1 MDEVVT
7 PARAEPQEISTAISV
22 EMGISLQQTVYNA
35 AELGWAIA
43 ELLGRSFLLQD
54 EQPVERHW
62 TGGKLVAP
70 QEIYT
75 PREKIRA
82 LVERIRFLAD
92 SLGVSSSVIDHEND
106 PDNNRRYID
115 VLSEAVKLLSQHN
128 LDMAA
133 AVTCEQ
139 LRGKINER
147 LFFWDL
153 KIHDKLQDR
162 PTAVFKAYM
171 IGRSLSALRWYIGL
185 QDKMLNDGFMEKIC
199 NEYIPMLQP
208 YVSPF
213 TPGAL
218 QFSIEPWW
226 KAISSGQVQPGP
238 DGEAPPELHRQTDI
252 WYSLLIGERNALSY
266 APPSLENRRYIW
278 KVLQVYWPV
287 FLAGGLGLILIL
299 ALLLFV
305 IISQFNLIAKEVT
318 AVAGLLTLLGVF
330 HSVVNTISNIMQ
342 RAVSEATGTFRGSV
356 IDTIRNSTL
365 QEAINKAIFI
375 PPAGAHQ
382 EVVQNTQSKR

>member
-22 EMGISLQQTVYNA
+22 GMGISLQQTVYNA

-128 LDMAA
+128 IDMAA
-133 AVTCEQ
+133 TVTRHQ
-139 LRGKINER
+139 LRGKMIER
-147 LFFWDL
+147 LFFWNL
-153 KIHDKLQDR
+153 KLHNMLQDR
-162 PTAVFKAYM
+162 PTAVFKAYIVGRK
-171 IGRSLSALRWYIGL
+171 IGRASCR
-185 QDKMLNDGFMEKIC
+185 
-199 NEYIPMLQP
+199 
-208 YVSPF
+208 
-213 TPGAL
+213 
-218 QFSIEPWW
+218 
-226 KAISSGQVQPGP
+226 
-238 DGEAPPELHRQTDI
+238 
-252 WYSLLIGERNALSY
+252 ER
-266 APPSLENRRYIW
+266 
-278 KVLQVYWPV
+278 V
-287 FLAGGLGLILIL
+287 
-299 ALLLFV
+299 
-305 IISQFNLIAKEVT
+305 
-318 AVAGLLTLLGVF
+318 
-330 HSVVNTISNIMQ
+330 
-342 RAVSEATGTFRGSV
+342 
-356 IDTIRNSTL
+356 
-365 QEAINKAIFI
+365 
-375 PPAGAHQ
+375 
-382 EVVQNTQSKR
+382 

>member
-22 EMGISLQQTVYNA
+22 GMGISLQQTVYNA

-43 ELLGRSFLLQD
+43 ELLGRCFLLQD
-54 EQPVERHW
+54 EQPVERDW
-62 TGGKLVAP
+62 TGGKLVVP
-70 QEIYT
+70 QQIYT

-92 SLGVSSSVIDHEND
+92 SLGVSSCVIDHEND

-199 NEYIPMLQP
+199 NEYI
-208 YVSPF
+208 
-213 TPGAL
+213 
-218 QFSIEPWW
+218 W
-226 KAISSGQVQPGP
+226 
-238 DGEAPPELHRQTDI
+238 R
-252 WYSLLIGERNALSY
+252 
-266 APPSLENRRYIW
+266 
-278 KVLQVYWPV
+278 
-287 FLAGGLGLILIL
+287 
-299 ALLLFV
+299 
-305 IISQFNLIAKEVT
+305 
-318 AVAGLLTLLGVF
+318 
-330 HSVVNTISNIMQ
+330 
-342 RAVSEATGTFRGSV
+342 GTS
-356 IDTIRNSTL
+356 
-365 QEAINKAIFI
+365 
-375 PPAGAHQ
+375 
-382 EVVQNTQSKR
+382 

>member
-1 MDEVVT
+1 MDEVVM
-7 PARAEPQEISTAISV
+7 PVQAEPQEISTATSV
-22 EMGISLQQTVYNA
+22 GIGMRLEQTVYNA

-43 ELLGRSFLLQD
+43 ELLGRCFLLQD
-54 EQPVERHW
+54 EQPLERDW
-62 TGGKLVAP
+62 NGSKLVAP

-75 PREKIRA
+75 PREKVRA
-82 LVERIRFLAD
+82 LVERIHFLAD
-92 SLGVSSSVIDHEND
+92 SLGVSSCMIDHEND
-106 PDNNRRYID
+106 PDNNRLYID

-133 AVTCEQ
+133 EVTREQ

-153 KIHDKLQDR
+153 KIHDMLQDR
-162 PTAVFKAYM
+162 PTAVFKAYVV
-171 IGRSLSALRWYIGL
+171 GRSLSALRWYIGL

-199 NEYIPMLQP
+199 NDYIPTLQP
-208 YVSPF
+208 YVSLF

-226 KAISSGQVQPGP
+226 KAVSSGQVQPGP
-238 DGEAPPELHRQTDI
+238 DGKAPPELHKQTDI
-252 WYSLLIGERNALSY
+252 WYSLLTGERNALSY
-266 APPSLENRRYIW
+266 IPLSIVNRRYIW
-278 KVLQVYWPV
+278 RVLQVYWPI
-287 FLAGGLGLILIL
+287 FLASGLGLIVIL

-305 IISQFNLIAKEVT
+305 IISQFNFIAKEVT
-318 AVAGLLTLLGVF
+318 AVVGLLTLLGVF
-330 HSVVNTISNIMQ
+330 HSVVNTLGNIIQ

-356 IDTIRNSTL
+356 IDSIRNSTL

-375 PPAGAHQ
+375 PPAAAHQ
-382 EVVQNTQSKR
+382 EVVQNTKSKR

>member
-1 MDEVVT
+1 MDEVAMPVQ
-7 PARAEPQEISTAISV
+7 AEPREISTAISV
-22 EMGISLQQTVYNA
+22 GIDMSLQQTVYNA
-35 AELGWAIA
+35 AELGWTIA
-43 ELLGRSFLLQD
+43 ELLGRCFLLQD
-54 EQPVERHW
+54 EQPVERDW
-62 TGGKLVAP
+62 TGGKLVVP

-82 LVERIRFLAD
+82 LVERIHFLAD
-92 SLGVSSSVIDHEND
+92 SLGVSSCVIDHEND
-106 PDNNRRYID
+106 PDNNRPYID
-115 VLSEAVKLLSQHN
+115 VLSETVKLLSQHN

-133 AVTCEQ
+133 EVTREQ

-153 KIHDKLQDR
+153 KIHDMLQDR
-162 PTAVFKAYM
+162 PTVVFKAY
-171 IGRSLSALRWYIGL
+171 IVGRSLSALRWYIGL
-185 QDKMLNDGFMEKIC
+185 QDKMLNDGFMEKIS

-218 QFSIEPWW
+218 QSSIEPWW

-238 DGEAPPELHRQTDI
+238 DGEAPPELHKQTDI
-252 WYSLLIGERNALSY
+252 WYSLLTRERNALSY
-266 APPSLENRRYIW
+266 IPPSIVNRRYIW

-287 FLAGGLGLILIL
+287 FLAGGLGLLLIL

-330 HSVVNTISNIMQ
+330 HSVVNIVGNIMQ

-375 PPAGAHQ
+375 PPAAAHQ
-382 EVVQNTQSKR
+382 EVVQNTPSKG